1 MPRLGGGKRSR
12 VDLINPLF
20 FLYSLGQC
28 QQIEES
34 GKSDHYVGTTTTGK
48 NKAPVYITTKMS
60 VCIISYKAAWL
71 PKGKK
76 KKESLSLD
84 CTLHC

>member
-1 MPRLGGGKRSR
+1 M
-12 VDLINPLF
+12 DLINPLF

-48 NKAPVYITTKMS
+48 NKASVYITAKMS

-76 KKESLSLD
+76 KKRSLSLD